1 MAPRATMAMAKE
13 LARIWANGRGF
24 PINLDDGESSSGNS
38 THDAIVRR
46 GWVYPDGPVLDW
58 PNGTKYRMHL
68 INEDGMLALELF
80 LLERRVKFAK
90 PPRERILK

>member
-24 PINLDDGESSSGNS
+24 PVHVQSGRS
-38 THDAIVRR
+38 ATGDPTRDALLRR
-46 GWVYPDGPVLDW
+46 VWVYPGGEAGTF
-58 PNGTKYRMHL
+58 PNGSAFQMYL

-80 LLERRVKFAK
+80 LLERRVKVAK